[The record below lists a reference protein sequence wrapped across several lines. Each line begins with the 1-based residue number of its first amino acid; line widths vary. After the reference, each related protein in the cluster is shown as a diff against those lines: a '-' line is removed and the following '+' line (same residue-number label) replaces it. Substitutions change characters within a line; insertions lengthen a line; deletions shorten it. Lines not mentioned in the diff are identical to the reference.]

1 MEKEIPK
8 NVPITTEQNIVK
20 PFEILSTSSSNLKI
34 NNNNIFND
42 IYNNS
47 QKSSNEN
54 ADIQEME
61 KNNSKKILN
70 KGKNLSKR
78 HFELN
83 IQNINTGINVNIV
96 EGVVQDKTKKKKKN
110 LETQHIPRTSPY
122 NFKYFCNNANKKSI
136 NQALPKK
143 NFKTENKEL
152 ESNFIKLSKEANIYT
167 SNAGYIKNKKLLLFD
182 KYDFENNNYR
192 PNKAS
197 LFDMTEIPK
206 SKNIICNTL
215 YKTTKFRGGKM
226 FFFDNKNRPKI
237 LDNIIREDINIKS
250 KKPLY
255 LIDIEKSKDKMHEK
269 NLKKEELTKY
279 VDNSFQKH
287 KRHPPSN
294 SLYKE
299 LMNKKN
305 EIYDNYMYKIGM
317 GDINNTEQNFHPRI
331 TFPAGI
337 YEKEKMKKN
346 KSGNLYGFTGLL
358 SKKKNDGII
367 PITYPLI
374 CSNMLVCDSM
384 SERVRY
390 ENIMETFTKLKSLIE
405 NDKNLGKLNE
415 KQYIIDFISNK
426 NIEKDNIT
434 EKNLEN
440 FQNFLE
446 CERIPIDINKT
457 LKENIIM
464 ALNYQNEE
472 NVISN
477 PDKNENEKGN
487 NKQKIIIKEKKPS
500 IIKQKFILKDINIFN
515 NNKPLAYDIPRQK
528 KLLCNENYKSAYDL
542 RDSLKKELEIIEN
555 EVENKQNKINK
566 IEEKLNLL
574 PFESEYFYKH
584 NLQTKKNKKEP
595 NKDLRLISIKEF
607 NKMNMEQINNNRK
620 INNKYNLYDFN
631 ERLYYTWYKHKNIGD
646 IQNYK
651 KQTKLTEYIIY
662 NRTHEKILDK
672 RIEEIA
678 EQKGL
683 KMKKRL
689 MSK

>member
-34 NNNNIFND
+34 NNNNKFND
-42 IYNNS
+42 MYNNS
-47 QKSSNEN
+47 QKSTNEN

-167 SNAGYIKNKKLLLFD
+167 SNVDYIKNKKLLLFD
-182 KYDFENNNYR
+182 KYDFANNNYR

-337 YEKEKMKKN
+337 YEEEKMKKN

-374 CSNMLVCDSM
+374 CSNMLACDSI

-528 KLLCNENYKSAYDL
+528 KLLSNENYKSAYDL

-584 NLQTKKNKKEP
+584 NLQNKKNKKEP

>member
-34 NNNNIFND
+34 NNNNKFND
-42 IYNNS
+42 MYNNS
-47 QKSSNEN
+47 QKSTNEN

-206 SKNIICNTL
+206 SKNIIYNTL

-269 NLKKEELTKY
+269 NLKKEEQTKY
-279 VDNSFQKH
+279 VDNTFQKH

-337 YEKEKMKKN
+337 YEEEKMKKN

-374 CSNMLVCDSM
+374 CSNMLACDSM

-426 NIEKDNIT
+426 NIEKENIT

-584 NLQTKKNKKEP
+584 NLQNKKNKKEP